1 MKKTLNGVIFSRID
15 SEGIYNEMF
24 FAEVLSMS
32 IDLYSLPY
40 SKTIRTARNL
50 YSFPIRDCILIETNS
65 CKKFY
70 GLTGNIEIMNDVH
83 YVPYIAN
90 PTGTLRNIRA
100 TLILECFSEKKM
112 QEIAE
117 SSLESRVKTY
127 SASGI
132 VLDKEIRISKM
143 VPRSINTISYEF
155 VFDIE
160 DVDLIENL
168 SKTK

>member
-1 MKKTLNGVIFSRID
+1 
-15 SEGIYNEMF
+15 
-24 FAEVLSMS
+24 MS
-32 IDLYSLPY
+32 INLYSSSY
-40 SKTIRTARNL
+40 SEAIRTAKKL
-50 YSFPIRDCILIETNS
+50 YSFPIRDCILIERNS

-70 GLTGNIEIMNDVH
+70 GLTGNIEIIDDTH
-83 YVPYIAN
+83 CVPYIAN
-90 PTGTLRNIRA
+90 PTGELRNIRA
-100 TLILECFSEKKM
+100 TLTLECFSEKKM

-132 VLDKEIRISKM
+132 VLDKELRISKM
-143 VPRSINTISYEF
+143 VPRSINTISYKF